1 MNISWTAD
9 GTALAGAG
17 GNGTI
22 CFAQVSVRGRRHCFA
37 QAWRV
42 CISSTW

>member
-22 CFAQVSVRGRRHCFA
+22 CFAQV
-37 QAWRV
+37 WRV
-42 CISSTW
+42 CMTGPLS